1 MNDDITSIADD
12 YITLRRYGEVF
23 SDIQRLRIATE
34 NRLRSLGA
42 TEAEESA
49 VVGELRGAE
58 ESAAKAVLSEYRQVA
73 NTGIRAWQKSSIGIG
88 EHMLARLLGV
98 IGHPRIATPHH
109 WEGQGQSDSNEAPPT
124 SDADTLTYQDSFTRI
139 EVSSASALSKPNGVR
154 QPVRTLVADPA
165 HLRNVAKLWAY
176 CGHGDP
182 ARRRT
187 KGMTQEEALALGS
200 PRAKMIVHLM
210 AELCIRQRHGD
221 YRKVYDAARA
231 VYATRPD
238 DEWSDLRRHNA
249 ALRKTGKEILK
260 DLWVAA
266 GEVE

>member
-1 MNDDITSIADD
+1 MTDIVSTAND

-23 SDIQRLRIATE
+23 GDIQRLRIATE

-42 TEAEESA
+42 TAAEESI
-49 VVGELRGAE
+49 VVGELREAE
-58 ESAAKAVLSEYRQVA
+58 ESAAKAVLAEYREVA
-73 NTGIRAWQKSSIGIG
+73 NAGIRAWQKSSIGIG

-98 IGHPRIATPHH
+98 VGHPRIATPHH
-109 WEGQGQSDSNEAPPT
+109 WAGQEAANASLVSPAGDAAQGASEPIRT
-124 SDADTLTYQDSFTRI
+124 AADTNDRRKAPI
-139 EVSSASALSKPNGVR
+139 
-154 QPVRTLVADPA
+154 RTLVADPP

-182 ARRRT
+182 KRKRT

-221 YRKVYDAARA
+221 YRKVYDAARE

-238 DEWSDLRRHNA
+238 AEWSDLRRHNA

-266 GEVE
+266 GEVG

>member
-1 MNDDITSIADD
+1 MNDTDITTITSIADD

-42 TEAEESA
+42 TAAEESA

-58 ESAAKAVLSEYRQVA
+58 ESAAKAVLAEYRLVA
-73 NTGIRAWQKSSIGIG
+73 NAGIKRWQKDSIGIG

-98 IGHPRIATPHH
+98 VGHPRIATPHH
-109 WEGQGQSDSNEAPPT
+109 WEGQQAADSEVEPPT
-124 SDADTLTYQDSFTRI
+124 SDAADDSP
-139 EVSSASALSKPNGVR
+139 KPKDDR
-154 QPVRTLVADPA
+154 RKTPIRSLVADPP

-221 YRKVYDAARA
+221 YRKVYDAARE

-238 DEWSDLRRHNA
+238 AEWSDLRRHNA

-266 GEVE
+266 GEVG

>member
-1 MNDDITSIADD
+1 MNDNDNKLTSITDD
-12 YITLRRYGEVF
+12 FVTLRRYGEVF
-23 SDIQRLRIATE
+23 GDIQRLRIATE

-42 TEAEESA
+42 TAAEESA

-58 ESAAKAVLSEYRQVA
+58 ESAAKAVLHEYRLVA
-73 NTGIRAWQKSSIGIG
+73 NTGVRAWQKSSIGIG

-109 WEGQGQSDSNEAPPT
+109 WEGQVESNPRSGPPT
-124 SDADTLTYQDSFTRI
+124 SDATIADDATATSI
-139 EVSSASALSKPNGVR
+139 PKPKDDR
-154 QPVRTLVADPA
+154 RAPARTLVADPP

-182 ARRRT
+182 TRRRT

-210 AELCIRQRHGD
+210 AELCIRQRHGG
-221 YRKVYDAARA
+221 YRKVYDVARE

-238 DEWSDLRRHNA
+238 EEWSDLRRHNA
-249 ALRKTGKEILK
+249 ALRKVGKEILK
-260 DLWVAA
+260 DLWVAV
-266 GEVE
+266 GDVSGD